1 MSTPD
6 MPPPELPAPA
16 TATSEATQ
24 TPAHSVQGDLAT
36 LVATVAQLAE
46 SVRVLAQ
53 VPASSSGRGNA
64 NYADA
69 EAASVPGRQ
78 LHPELPALQQPR
90 PELPVQEV
98 HPDVQWN
105 WSGTWSSGQ
114 WPPDGESWGGSWT
127 RPAKPAGPWK
137 ADYSDPPS
145 WPGWAHFRQWRKAVA
160 RWNDSTDVVMTR
172 RADKVMKLF
181 DWELQSKFEHLTD
194 AVLQS
199 PEGVSRI
206 FEVMDRLS
214 GVREGDDM
222 RRVTRAALFEYSRRR
237 DETLSM
243 FVGRREQQY
252 AQAEDFRVVL
262 PSQVKALL
270 LEEGAGLSAQ
280 GEQNLRTLTSAR
292 LDFEI
297 VAKALRDLDTHRE
310 RLTAPPGK
318 ASSSFPEI
326 GADASSSTLAVLDVT
341 KNDGDDDDDDEISSD
356 FENDVLKEVDAM
368 ALDEN
373 EIFQTYAA
381 VLGQRRKTW
390 SENKALKRAIAT
402 DRQFGTRREL
412 VDGAAPSGASAA
424 RKGSGKG
431 RGPRIPVDKLKA
443 ITKCRNFGEKGHWE
457 RECTKPKK
465 VLPPPSGMVG
475 FVSPLTGLVDFVSPA
490 PVEPSNAPDP
500 WADAVNPWDAWED
513 SNLEAVQP
521 AASSV
526 IPPLE
531 RIGPFGPNHP
541 ALQGGHARGAGP
553 RERFRRHGDRPL
565 RPDVP
570 HAARRLRAGRHGRRS
585 GDPRSPGA
593 GRLGGAPEPRGPA
606 RHSRAPPSPTR
617 SRDRRR
623 RKGLR
628 GSATSGRSEWIR
640 G

>member
-6 MPPPELPAPA
+6 MPPPEPPAPA

-24 TPAHSVQGDLAT
+24 TPAHSVQGDIAT

-64 NYADA
+64 NYIDA
-69 EAASVPGRQ
+69 EPAPVPGRQ
-78 LHPELPALQQPR
+78 LHPELPVLQQLR

-98 HPDVQWN
+98 HPDDQWN
-105 WSGTWSSGQ
+105 WSGAWSSGQ
-114 WPPDGESWGGSWT
+114 WPPGSESWGGSWT
-127 RPAKPAGPWK
+127 RQAKPAGPWK

-160 RWNDSTDVVMTR
+160 RWNDSTDVVMAR

-181 DWELQSKFEHLTD
+181 DWELQSKFEHLSD
-194 AVLQS
+194 VVLQS
-199 PEGVSRI
+199 PEGVPRI

-252 AQAEDFRVVL
+252 TQAEDFRVVL

-297 VAKALRDLDTHRE
+297 VSKALRDLDTHRE
-310 RLTAPPGK
+310 RLIAPPGK
-318 ASSSFPEI
+318 ASSSFPEL
-326 GADASSSTLAVLDVT
+326 GTDATSSPTLAVLDGA
-341 KNDGDDDDDDEISSD
+341 KDDDDDDDDDEVSSS

-412 VDGAAPSGASAA
+412 VDGAAPPGAPAA
-424 RKGSGKG
+424 RKGGGKG

-443 ITKCRNFGEKGHWE
+443 ITKCRNCGEKGHWE
-457 RECTKPKK
+457 RECPKPKK

-490 PVEPSNAPDP
+490 PEAATPTCRRARPVGRLGGLEPRGGRAAGRAAGS
-500 WADAVNPWDAWED
+500 
-513 SNLEAVQP
+513 P
-521 AASSV
+521 AAGAHRAV
-526 IPPLE
+526 RPEPP
-531 RIGPFGPNHP
+531 G

-553 RERFRRHGDRPL
+553 REHLRRHGHRPL

-585 GDPRSPGA
+585 GDPRSPGS
-593 GRLGGAPEPRGPA
+593 GRLGGAPESRGPA
-606 RHSRAPPSPTR
+606 RHSRAPPSPART
-617 SRDRRR
+617 RDRR
-623 RKGLR
+623 
-628 GSATSGRSEWIR
+628 
-640 G
+640 